1 MTHADR
7 SSGRGISK
15 KAVVRSAGVVAMA
28 RLGALIEAVAQP
40 AFVWMF
46 GLATYGIYM
55 ALWAAVNI
63 VSNVADLA
71 MTSAMQRTI
80 PQATSEDRAHSA
92 LKTALILGMVPSV
105 LIAIGVSVFAAP
117 VAALFNAAPKDK
129 DSLVLAVGVFAWAL
143 PLWTFVELATSAAR
157 ARKAFGPEVRLR
169 IFWEQIVRLVMAGA
183 AWLAGWMTMGLIVA
197 HLASLT
203 ITALLGW
210 RLLSRYYDVRL
221 LLHAPFDRDVLGDL
235 LGTGFGILPAN
246 IAARAFSDVPP
257 LLLNW
262 MLPGAAGASASGLFG
277 IARKIASIPLIVRHS
292 LHYVI
297 QPLAAEQAMYDKGRI
312 NPIYGFASRLSM
324 ILLLPMALLLA
335 LLAGPILLLFPREA
349 AAAAPLIIVL
359 TLARGINSIAGP
371 ANGILQMLQPRI
383 LPTTNAVLGSVVWLL
398 VTWLLWEGDAAM
410 AMAWGVA
417 CGVFVMEW
425 LALAELWYTDRL
437 HPFEAPF
444 GRGFA
449 IIGGSSLLIWALLGH
464 HQPFPLWL
472 DILLPIVAA
481 LVLVWL
487 GLRFVLTERERQSLG
502 RIGRTL
508 GLSSPQ

>member
-1 MTHADR
+1 MTRTD
-7 SSGRGISK
+7 SSGGKRISK
-15 KAVVRSAGVVAMA
+15 KTVVKSAGVVAMA

-40 AFVWMF
+40 AYVWMF

-71 MTSAMQRTI
+71 MTSAMQRAI
-80 PQATSEDRAHSA
+80 PQATTEERAHSA
-92 LKTALILGMVPSV
+92 LKTALILGMVPSIV
-105 LIAIGVSVFAAP
+105 IAIGVSLFASP
-117 VAALFNAAPKDK
+117 VAAMFNAAPKDR
-129 DSLVLAVGVFAWAL
+129 DSLVLAVAVFAWAL
-143 PLWTFVELATSAAR
+143 PMWTFVELATSASR

-169 IFWEQIVRLVMAGA
+169 IFWEQIVRLIMAGA
-183 AWLAGWMTMGLIVA
+183 AWLAGWMTMGLIIA
-197 HLASLT
+197 HLASLA

-221 LLHAPFDRDVLGDL
+221 LIRAPFDREVLRDL

-257 LLLNW
+257 LLLNM
-262 MLPGAAGASASGLFG
+262 MLPGAAGASAAGLFG

-297 QPLAAEQAMYDKGRI
+297 QPLAAEQAMHDKQHI

-324 ILLLPMALLLA
+324 ILLLPMSLLLA
-335 LLAGPILLLFPREA
+335 LLAGPILLLFPPEA
-349 AAAAPLIIVL
+349 AAAAPLIVVL

-383 LPTTNAVLGSVVWLL
+383 LPTANAVLGIAVWAL
-398 VTWLLWEGDAAM
+398 VTWLLWNGNGAL

-425 LALAELWYTDRL
+425 LALIELWHTDRI
-437 HPFEAPF
+437 HPFASPF
-444 GRGFA
+444 AKGLA
-449 IIGGSSLLIWALLGH
+449 IVGGSSLLIWAALGS

-472 DILLPIVAA
+472 DIVLPIVAA

-487 GLRFVLTERERQSLG
+487 GLRFVLTARERQSLG
-502 RIGRTL
+502 RIGSRL
-508 GLSSPQ
+508 GLNQP